1 MLFTRT
7 NHHFPDTDKKQVKI
21 TGKTNIYHF
30 YRILFWISC
39 IEILLIDFFLEDK
52 WSNMQNTFG
61 LLKEVFFEKRMTNS
75 QGKYCTP
82 FEVLS
87 CYLTVRKVMICPK
100 IVSGKLHF
108 LRKFNIV
115 STWLKMHAVG
125 RSATVRQS

>member
-1 MLFTRT
+1 MLFART

-30 YRILFWISC
+30 YRILFWISF

-52 WSNMQNTFG
+52 RSNMRYTFV
-61 LLKEVFFEKRMTNS
+61 LLKEVFFFEKRMTNFQS
-75 QGKYCTP
+75 KICTT

-100 IVSGKLHF
+100 IVSGKSHF
-108 LRKFNIV
+108 VRKFNIV
-115 STWLKMHAVG
+115 STNVHI
-125 RSATVRQS
+125 